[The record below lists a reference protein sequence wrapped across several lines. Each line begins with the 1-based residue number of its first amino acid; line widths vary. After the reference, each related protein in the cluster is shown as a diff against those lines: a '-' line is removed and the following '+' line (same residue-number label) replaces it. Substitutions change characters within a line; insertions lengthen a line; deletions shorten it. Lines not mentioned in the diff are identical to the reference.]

1 MNRKAFLAG
10 LTITVVAQILLNAI
24 LLLLLRDLREHVG
37 FIAAAM
43 LIMMLFCFLL
53 YGAARIMA
61 KSSQA
66 SLFIQLVMIAVF
78 VKLLLCLALVV
89 IYKEA
94 FHPPNLSFV
103 WSFLIIYISTTVY
116 EVVFLEKVGRQKKPS

>member
-24 LLLLLRDLREHVG
+24 LLLFLRDLREHLG
-37 FIAAAM
+37 FIAVSM
-43 LIMMLFCFLL
+43 LTMVLFCLLL

-61 KSSQA
+61 RSA
-66 SLFIQLVMIAVF
+66 SPRLFIQLVMIAVF
-78 VKLLLCLALVV
+78 IKLLLCLALVV

-94 FHPPNLSFV
+94 FNPSNLSFV
-103 WSFLIIYISTTVY
+103 WSFLIIYISTTIY
-116 EVVFLEKVGRQKKPS
+116 EVVFLEKVGRQKQSS